1 MSIARSTLSRLAVAF
16 ALAFGAGGGASAQGS
31 RAPVKLGVLTDM
43 TSLFADIGG
52 QGSVTAIRMA
62 VDDYGGKALGAPI
75 EVVFADHQN
84 KADVAANKAREWF
97 DVQGV
102 DMVTDLLPSSVALA
116 VSDVGRQKNK
126 VVIVNG
132 GGTSRLTNEACSPNT
147 IHYTYDTYALSTNT
161 VNALMSQ
168 GRDSWF
174 FMTVDYALGHAL
186 EKDAI
191 DAVKAR
197 GGQVLGAAR
206 HPTNSSDLASFLLQ
220 AQSSGAKAVGL
231 ANAGG
236 DFINA
241 VKQADQ
247 FGLRKSGKQTLAGL
261 HVFISDIHSVGLEQ
275 AQGML
280 LTTGFYWNLNEDTR
294 KWSRRFF
301 ERTKRM
307 PTMVHAGVYSST
319 LHYLKAVDAVGS
331 KDPAAVLAKMRATPI
346 NDFFAKNGSIQPNG
360 RMVHD
365 MLLVEVKK
373 PGESKEPWDYYT
385 VKTVIPGA
393 SAFLPL
399 AKSACPLL
407 AGK

>member
-1 MSIARSTLSRLAVAF
+1 MSIFRRSVLSLAAAVAM
-16 ALAFGAGGGASAQGS
+16 AVATTGTVAQG
-31 RAPVKLGVLTDM
+31 AKGQVKVGVLTDM

-52 QGSVTAIRMA
+52 QGSVTALRMA
-62 VDDYGGKALGAPI
+62 VEDFGGKALGSPI
-75 EVVFADHQN
+75 EVVYADHQN
-84 KADVAANKAREWF
+84 KADVATAKAREWF

-116 VSDVGRQKNK
+116 VSDIGRQKNK
-126 VVIVNG
+126 VVIING

-147 IHYTYDTYALSTNT
+147 IHYTYDTYALATNT

-174 FMTVDYALGHAL
+174 FMTVDYALGHSL

-197 GGQVLGAAR
+197 GGQVLGAVR
-206 HPTNSSDLASFLLQ
+206 HPTNASDLASFLLQ
-220 AQSSGAKAVGL
+220 AQGSGAKVIAL

-247 FGLRKSGKQTLAGL
+247 FGLRSSGKQTLAAL

-280 LTTGFYWNLNEDTR
+280 LTTGFYWDQNETTR

-319 LHYLKAVDAVGS
+319 MHYLKAVQAAGT
-331 KDPAAVLAKMRATPI
+331 KDPQAVLAKMRETPI
-346 NDFFAKNGSIQPNG
+346 NDFFATNGKILPNG

-373 PGESKEPWDYYT
+373 PSESKEPWDYYK
-385 VKTVIPGA
+385 VKAVIPGA

-399 AKSACPLL
+399 QKSSCALV
-407 AGK
+407 ANK